1 MRWACNPG
9 RQGRGPAQDFE
20 KRQVTLGAGGYGEI
34 GALELGWRGCR
45 AGDAAERPAIPQRD
59 SSKTQRESP
68 RARPTPLPGAGRGEA
83 EPARQAGS
91 AGHPDTQRRQRADTA
106 GGRTATRVS
115 ALTSNVLSS
124 GNTQPAAFSNSHE
137 RPGQADAQTG
147 SRQVATRAWGFWGDG
162 WSQRRGQLRCTECPS
177 RAESKL
183 TLAAGTVTQ
192 LSDARNRRA
201 AHLTEVRA
209 VCVKDA
215 VVKPSP
221 NAAPS
226 RSGGTSPVR
235 ASERPR
241 TRPPRSPCAL
251 GWRGQPCTQGWGGGD
266 RAGGGGPRAGRFQ
279 VGWERG
285 YRANGRCWR
294 ETQSVQGAQP
304 SAGAPRPRST
314 ASASSRSG
322 CREGCSRADRGK
334 REAAQG

>member
-1 MRWACNPG
+1 MRWACDPG

-20 KRQVTLGAGGYGEI
+20 KRQVTLGAGGCGEI

-45 AGDAAERPAIPQRD
+45 AGDASERPAVPQRD

-68 RARPTPLPGAGRGEA
+68 RARPAPLPGAGRGEA
-83 EPARQAGS
+83 ERARQAGS
-91 AGHPDTQRRQRADTA
+91 ARPDTQRRQRADTA

-124 GNTQPAAFSNSHE
+124 GNTQPAAFTNSHE
-137 RPGQADAQTG
+137 RPGQADAQ
-147 SRQVATRAWGFWGDG
+147 RQEADRWRAGAGASGGTDG
-162 WSQRRGQLRCTECPS
+162 VSGRGQRRCTECPS

-192 LSDARNRRA
+192 LSDARNRWA
-201 AHLTEVRA
+201 AHRTEVRA

-226 RSGGTSPVR
+226 RSGGTSPIR
-235 ASERPR
+235 ASEQPR
-241 TRPPRSPCAL
+241 MRPPWSPRAL
-251 GWRGQPCTQGWGGGD
+251 GWRGRPCTQGWGGGD
-266 RAGGGGPRAGRFQ
+266 RAGGDPGQGAFRT
-279 VGWERG
+279 GWERG

-294 ETQSVQGAQP
+294 ETQSVRGAQP
-304 SAGAPRPRST
+304 STGAPRPQST
-314 ASASSRSG
+314 AGASSRSG